1 MESIDAVLGFLMGA
15 VVMWTVA
22 WTTIREWKRDLD
34 KLKDF
39 DTWKEWRKT
48 GKIN

>member
-1 MESIDAVLGFLMGA
+1 MESIDVVLGFLLGA
-15 VVMWTVA
+15 VVMWAAA
-22 WTTIREWKRDLD
+22 WPTIREWKRDLD

-39 DTWKEWRKT
+39 DTWKEWRNT